1 MDGDVKNAIAA
12 ATAEIQRRWS
22 TVPRIAMVLGTGLG
36 RLVHHVSTEASIPFA
51 EIPGFPRTTAIA
63 HRGQLICG
71 TMYDVPLL
79 LLDGR
84 CHLYEGYSF
93 ADLSLPVRVL
103 HACGA
108 EILVVT
114 NASGG
119 LNRRLAIG
127 DVVVLEDHINL
138 MGSALARCC
147 WDPSAMRPP
156 RLNPTPYDVPL
167 RQQALTLS
175 RRRNFVAHQGVY
187 AAVTG
192 PNYETRAEYRFLR
205 RIGADVVG
213 MSTVPEVIV
222 AHALG
227 MRVLGLSIVT
237 NVASPDAPEIV
248 NAQHVVSAAEHAEP
262 HVRQILEGT
271 LLSLGGD

>member
-1 MDGDVKNAIAA
+1 MKTAVAIAA
-12 ATAEIQRRWS
+12 AEIQRRWP
-22 TVPRIAMVLGTGLG
+22 TTPRVAMILGTGLG
-36 RLVHHVSTEASIPFA
+36 RLVEHVSAAASIPFA
-51 EIPGFPRTTAIA
+51 ELPQFPRTTAIA
-63 HRGQLICG
+63 HRGHLVCG

-84 CHLYEGYSF
+84 CHLYEGYS
-93 ADLSLPVRVL
+93 AAELAIPIRVL
-103 HACGA
+103 HACGVKT
-108 EILVVT
+108 LVVT

-119 LNRRLAIG
+119 LNRQLSVG
-127 DVVVLEDHINL
+127 DVVVIEDHINL
-138 MGSALARCC
+138 MGPAVARCGL
-147 WDPSAMRPP
+147 DRPALRP
-156 RLNPTPYDVPL
+156 ARISPTPYDDSL
-167 RQQALTLS
+167 RRQALALS
-175 RRRNFVAHQGVY
+175 RGNHFAAHQGVY
-187 AAVTG
+187 AAVVG

-248 NAQHVVSAAEHAEP
+248 DALRVVSAAEHAEP
-262 HVRQILEGT
+262 HVRHILEGT
-271 LLSLGGD
+271 LLSLGNE